1 MRLRV
6 ALPVIVLF
14 LLTTSM
20 KALLLAQSSDC
31 TGKAAQAQLSSID
44 PVYVDAMDLARN
56 LIDHGFIVNC
66 VQASKWGHLFDD
78 QVGAALY
85 RTEQGNFHVLFLP
98 KPETFD
104 AIQVVEQRQG
114 DLYLYSFRG
123 TPHSPGRWE
132 GEKTDFIRAENLL
145 LFVGSDSDNG
155 YGPKRDLAAII
166 EAASRSPNSSDSCP
180 VTKPP
185 LMAFIPPSPYPTEQP
200 ADSFWL
206 GTENLWTSL
215 PMDGTWKGLPLWSA
229 AEQAENEDDS
239 YRPTASAFRNKL
251 VWWHEGYDWRT
262 EDVPNLTVTG
272 RRLDA
277 PAPPL
282 PTEHDNNGWTD
293 DSHHPFMVTGIFI
306 PALGCWAITG
316 DYQGYRLTF
325 VVLVTE

>member
-1 MRLRV
+1 MRLCV
-6 ALPVIVLF
+6 ALPAM
-14 LLTTSM
+14 LLIASTQSS
-20 KALLLAQSSDC
+20 LLAQSSDC

-78 QVGAALY
+78 QEGAALY

-114 DLYLYSFRG
+114 DLYHYSFRG
-123 TPHSPGRWE
+123 TPHSSGRWE
-132 GEKTDFIRAENLL
+132 GEKTDFIRAANLL
-145 LFVGSDSDNG
+145 FLVGSDSDNG
-155 YGPKRDLAAII
+155 YGPKRDLAGII
-166 EAASRSPNSSDSCP
+166 EDAVSRSPNSSDSCR

-185 LMAFIPPSPYPTEQP
+185 LMAFIPPSPYPTGLP

-239 YRPTASAFRNKL
+239 HRPTASAFRNKL

-262 EDVPNLTVTG
+262 ENQPNLTVTG

-282 PTEHDNNGWTD
+282 TMDEHANNGWTD
-293 DSHHPFMVTGIFI
+293 DSHHPFIVAGIFI
-306 PALGCWAITG
+306 PTLGCWQITEV
-316 DYQGYRLTF
+316 YEGYRLTF

>member
-6 ALPVIVLF
+6 ALPVM
-14 LLTTSM
+14 LLIASVQSS
-20 KALLLAQSSDC
+20 LLAQSSDC

-78 QVGAALY
+78 QEGAALY

-104 AIQVVEQRQG
+104 AIQVVEQKQG

-123 TPHSPGRWE
+123 TPHSPGRLE
-132 GEKTDFIRAENLL
+132 GKTDFIRSANLL
-145 LFVGSDSDNG
+145 FIVGSDADNG

-166 EAASRSPNSSDSCP
+166 EDAVSRSPNSSDSCR

-185 LMAFIPPSPYPTEQP
+185 LMAFIPPSPYPTELP
-200 ADSFWL
+200 ADSFWF
-206 GTENLWTSL
+206 GTENLWTEL

-262 EDVPNLTVTG
+262 DDPLTVTG

-282 PTEHDNNGWTD
+282 RGRANNGWTD
-293 DSHHPFMVTGIFI
+293 DSHHPFMVAGIFI
-306 PALGCWAITG
+306 PTLGCWQITG
-316 DYQGYRLTF
+316 DYKGERLTY
-325 VVLVTE
+325 VVLVTQ

>member
-6 ALPVIVLF
+6 SLAITLLV
-14 LLTTSM
+14 LLTASM
-20 KALLLAQSSDC
+20 KSSLFAQSSDC

-78 QVGAALY
+78 QEGAALY

-98 KPETFD
+98 EPETFD

-123 TPHSPGRWE
+123 TPHSPGRLE
-132 GEKTDFIRAENLL
+132 GKRTDFIRSGNLL
-145 LFVGSDSDNG
+145 FLVGSDADNG
-155 YGPKRDLAAII
+155 YGPMRDLAAII
-166 EAASRSPNSSDSCP
+166 EDAVSRSPNPSDSCP

-185 LMAFIPPSPYPTEQP
+185 LMAFIPPSPYPTEIP
-200 ADSFWL
+200 ADSFWF

-215 PMDGTWKGLPLWSA
+215 PMDGTWKGLPIWSA
-229 AEQAENEDDS
+229 AEQAESEGDS
-239 YRPTASAFRNKL
+239 YRPTGSAFRNKL

-262 EDVPNLTVTG
+262 DDPLTVTG
-272 RRLDA
+272 NRLDA
-277 PAPPL
+277 PTPPL
-282 PTEHDNNGWTD
+282 TGHASNGWTD
-293 DSHHPFMVTGIFI
+293 DSHHPFMVAGIFI
-306 PALGCWAITG
+306 PTLGCWAITG
-316 DYQGYRLTF
+316 EYKGDRLTF
-325 VVLVTE
+325 VVLVRE